1 MNRRLMRFCVIGALL
16 ALLCAAAIVSGG
28 AGAILKYRSEMVHL
42 SRQHILLVLYSGG
55 PAIVVGV
62 LLGVALTRRS
72 LRRICEPVMQV
83 LSIATAIP
91 TLAIIAL
98 AMMALGVGKAPAL
111 VALFLHALLPIVRNT
126 VEGLRQLPAA
136 ELECARGMGMTPSQ
150 TLFLVELPEALPIIA
165 QGIRVALVVN
175 VGVAP
180 LAFLV
185 GGGGLGDLIFGGIDL
200 FEPAMMLAGA
210 IPTAALAV
218 ALDFLLSRLTRLLVS
233 PGIRNDDAM
242 VTQP

>member
-1 MNRRLMRFCVIGALL
+1 MSARQIRLCL
-16 ALLCAAAIVSGG
+16 AAAAILLVGAAAVVSGG
-28 AGAILKYRSEMVHL
+28 VDAILKYRNEMVHL
-42 SRQHILLVLYSGG
+42 TRQHILLVLYSGG

-62 LLGVALTRRS
+62 LMGIALTRRS
-72 LRRICEPVMQV
+72 LRRFCDPVMQV
-83 LSIATAIP
+83 LNIVTAIP

-126 VEGLRQLPAA
+126 VEGLQQLPPA

-150 TLFLVELPEALPIIA
+150 ALMMVELPEALPIIA
-165 QGIRVALVVN
+165 QGIRVALVIN

-185 GGGGLGDLIFGGIDL
+185 GGGGLGDLIFSGIDL

-210 IPTAALAV
+210 IPTALLAV

-233 PGIRNDDAM
+233 PGIRNDDAT
-242 VTQP
+242 VAQL